1 MIYVTYMIVIYIWS
15 IYEDVRYIYIIYTY
29 IMEYYSAIKKNEI
42 LPFAVIWMDLEGIIL
57 SELSHTEKDKYYKHL
72 YVESKY
78 NKQVNTTKRK
88 QTYRYR
94 EQTTGYQ

>member
-1 MIYVTYMIVIYIWS
+1 MV
-15 IYEDVRYIYIIYTY
+15 
-29 IMEYYSAIKKNEI
+29 
-42 LPFAVIWMDLEGIIL
+42 LEGIIL
-57 SELSHTEKDKYYKHL
+57 SELSQTEKDKYYKHL

-94 EQTTGYQ
+94 EQTTGYEW